1 MPEPDLT
8 TPETQPNRTWW
19 TYFLRNRT
27 AAAGGAFVLLA
38 LLLALAGPLI
48 YQNLPVAGQAQG
60 QQRARDG
67 VYQNYDAIN
76 AGPSAVHWLG
86 ADYLGRDTLTRL
98 LVAVRVSLL
107 VAFVVETL
115 NIVLGGVLGLLAG
128 YFGGWIDMLIS
139 RLADMFFAFPGL
151 LLAILVSAVFGSV
164 AREYYGGMGRLLL
177 VAGALSLVSWP
188 LMARLVRSETL
199 SIKARD
205 FVTASRSLGASNFQI
220 IFKHLLPNVA
230 WLISIAATL
239 DVASVI
245 VNEATLSL
253 LGLGI
258 EEPGASLGLMIFRAA
273 GKLERFPLQ
282 VFIPAAAITALVLA
296 FSFLGDGLRDAFDPR
311 SR

>member
-1 MPEPDLT
+1 MR
-8 TPETQPNRTWW
+8 ETNHPPKQNLSGSKSWMI
-19 TYFLRNRT
+19 FFRNR
-27 AAAGGAFVLLA
+27 AATVSGGFVLIA
-38 LLLALAGPLI
+38 LFLVLLGPPL
-48 YQNLPVAGQAQG
+48 YQSLPHNPKISVS
-60 QQRARDG
+60 RNG
-67 VYQNYDAIN
+67 VYQDYDAIN
-76 AGPSAVHWLG
+76 AGPSMDHWLG

-98 LVAVRVSLL
+98 MVAVRVSLL

-128 YFGGWIDMLIS
+128 YFGGWIDIIIS
-139 RLADMFFAFPGL
+139 RGADMLFAFPGL
-151 LLAILVSAVFGSV
+151 LLAILVSAVFGGA
-164 AREYYGGMGRLLL
+164 AREYFGAMGRLLL

-188 LMARLVRSETL
+188 LMARLVRGETL
-199 SIKARD
+199 SIKSRD
-205 FVTASRSLGASNFQI
+205 FVVASRSLGASHFRI
-220 IFKHLLPNVA
+220 LFKHLLPNVA
-230 WLISIAATL
+230 WLITVAATL

-273 GKLERFPLQ
+273 GKIERYPLQ

-311 SR
+311 TR